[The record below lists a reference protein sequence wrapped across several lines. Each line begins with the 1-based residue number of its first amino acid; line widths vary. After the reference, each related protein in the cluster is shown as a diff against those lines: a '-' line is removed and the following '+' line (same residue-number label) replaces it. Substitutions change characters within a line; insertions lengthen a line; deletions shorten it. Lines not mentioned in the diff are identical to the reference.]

1 MAICHHGVP
10 SGLQDARNTRCK
22 LGIIIEIAH
31 KLLPPG
37 IRRCH
42 NSDSLSRGS
51 SCRPC
56 RRRRRWH
63 RPLLLGWRCRG
74 SGRICGRRSVEQI
87 IGPVL
92 SLCEPEVRPL
102 LTQGSGLTR
111 EQTAGQAKAGRCAI
125 LLRVTLT
132 STSANPPRVGLVNK
146 TSALWWALHHRPPL
160 LDSCQVLRQVREKN
174 KETTLFLVSVL
185 AKQPKQS

>member
-1 MAICHHGVP
+1 MREP
-10 SGLQDARNTRCK
+10 S
-22 LGIIIEIAH
+22 
-31 KLLPPG
+31 
-37 IRRCH
+37 
-42 NSDSLSRGS
+42 SSR
-51 SCRPC
+51 
-56 RRRRRWH
+56 RRRRRWNWG
-63 RPLLLGWRCRG
+63 LLLRLSRRRRRTWRF
-74 SGRICGRRSVEQI
+74 CGRRNVKQK

-174 KETTLFLVSVL
+174 KETTLFLVSIV
-185 AKQPKQS
+185 AKQPKQWYKAAAATQAASRS